1 MFREEIKSDIKDKLN
16 EIEELARN
24 ELGIDFKINGIV
36 FHGAT
41 VGSEDLDLIDICLE
55 YKINV
60 YNSDDKYNEY
70 YFDNYSPEIAEL
82 EPSDVNEQYAREV
95 IHDFFQS
102 RGLKYKDVK
111 LNIISNLKYFEDY
124 ALPAYN
130 DELFEEIDDYLNR
143 NRDIRKGKLVNEME
157 NSTTELNVYNSMEA
171 REKFIELANSQLAK
185 PEDYMKKLQRTIV
198 GGGVMQ
204 PMIEHIG
211 DLTHRMSQ
219 KCYIEGEP
227 DVDRAINDIKVDKIE
242 MGLRRLKHPYGFVK
256 EFEENIRNNFEHA
269 YSTDTKISSFSS
281 LEEYREAIINGL
293 VEYSRLHSELKV
305 YNQAQY
311 YAREAAVNLGKME
324 IEKTIHCLEK
334 LNDMIESEEFFKE
347 ASKYDPDFELKF
359 KPDVVTL
366 YHGSNEYF
374 QEVDPARLG
383 EKITSLG
390 RGFYLTPNYE
400 KAKSYGD
407 KIMEF
412 NVDMQDVLDWGN
424 LTIPQRLRIEK
435 ALLEVVPEE
444 RIAGFGEKVEV
455 TVPANEEG
463 IVKYKELKHKTKHY
477 YHEAARA
484 QTTYNEDDTITISY
498 RKASNLKLAN
508 NQQLMTL
515 MNEYRPELAKELG
528 FKCAKFSDEISVYD
542 LSLVKYNS
550 VLEDNI
556 KNTIAKKKKV
566 LSSQKIG
573 NP

>member
-1 MFREEIKSDIKDKLN
+1 MFRSKIRSDIREKIESSLEKAKEELDINFSVEDIVIYGSVINKESPNDIDIFLELKIDLDSSNEEYQDFSFDEYDSNFYDGEIKAKN
-16 EIEELARN
+16 EIHKFLHGDMIGFSQPEYQGKKLDLN
-24 ELGIDFKINGIV
+24 VELGDF
-36 FHGAT
+36 
-41 VGSEDLDLIDICLE
+41 EE
-55 YKINV
+55 YGFSSV
-60 YNSDDKYNEY
+60 
-70 YFDNYSPEIAEL
+70 DN
-82 EPSDVNEQYAREV
+82 DQ
-95 IHDFFQS
+95 
-102 RGLKYKDVK
+102 
-111 LNIISNLKYFEDY
+111 
-124 ALPAYN
+124 
-130 DELFEEIDDYLNR
+130 FEEIDDFLRSNEGM
-143 NRDIRKGKLVNEME
+143 RKVQQYKVMQKESAESNL
-157 NSTTELNVYNSMEA
+157 YNNPEA
-171 REKFIELANSQLAK
+171 KDKFIELANGQRGK
-185 PEDYMKKLQRTIV
+185 PEIYMVKLQGFM
-198 GGGVMQ
+198 GGGVMN

-219 KCYIEGEP
+219 RIYVESG
-227 DVDRAINDIKVDKIE
+227 DVTDSIKDIYPKLE
-242 MGLRRLKHPYGFVK
+242 RGLRTLKHGYGFER
-256 EFEENIRNNFEHA
+256 EFEENIVVNFE
-269 YSTDTKISSFSS
+269 YTYDEETKKM
-281 LEEYREAIINGL
+281 ETVDQYREEIIKRL
-293 VEYSRLHSELKV
+293 EEYSRLHSELKV

-311 YAREAAVNLGKME
+311 YAREAAINVGK
-324 IEKTIHCLEK
+324 INVPKAIHCLEK
-334 LNDMIESEEFFKE
+334 LKDMIDNEEFFME